1 MKDSKKINFFS
12 MVKGLGKKERLETLK
27 RALESLGLKYVE
39 KPANVSAKENPE
51 GPRQIFGLVGLT
63 VIIIFSFMIL
73 NVFFGAVDKS
83 TEDKKAGENNETV
96 VASLPKGRLNFFDG
110 NEGHKLS
117 QSEYEAVCKN
127 TKIVVQRAMIGANI
141 TDYEAQK
148 LYSDNG
154 NKIDKFSVK
163 WDDSANKC
171 FAEYTIRA
179 LQGTTETITVSGE
192 AKGFLKTSIDT
203 RVYYIKNF

>member
-1 MKDSKKINFFS
+1 MFLGINLKKY
-12 MVKGLGKKERLETLK
+12 KET
-27 RALESLGLKYVE
+27 
-39 KPANVSAKENPE
+39 PE
-51 GPRQIFGLVGLT
+51 GFQNIIGLVGLT
-63 VIIIFSFMIL
+63 ATIIFIFSIL
-73 NVFFGAVDKS
+73 NIFTFGERDKAAESDKS
-83 TEDKKAGENNETV
+83 GEINTKV
-96 VASLPKGRLNFFDG
+96 LSSLPKGRLNFFEG

-117 QSEYEAVCKN
+117 ASEYKAVCKN
-127 TKIVVQRAMIGANI
+127 TKIVVQRAMIGANL

-163 WDDSANKC
+163 WDDSAKKC